1 MLIAIAVAKVALL
14 TFLAGGVVT
23 ILATYYRRRR
33 DGVRPWRPANSRI
46 LGYDPP
52 AVEIVAPAFPSHTVG
67 EPDE

>member
-1 MLIAIAVAKVALL
+1 MLIAIAVAKVLLL

-33 DGVRPWRPANSRI
+33 GGVRPWRPANSRI

-52 AVEIVAPAFPSHTVG
+52 AVEIVAPAFPSHTVD

>member
-1 MLIAIAVAKVALL
+1 MLIAITVAKVLLL

-33 DGVRPWRPANSRI
+33 NGVRPWRPANSRV

-52 AVEIVAPAFPSHTVG
+52 AVEIVQPDFPSHTIG
-67 EPDE
+67 EPNE

>member
-1 MLIAIAVAKVALL
+1 MLIAIAVAKVLLL
-14 TFLAGGVVT
+14 TFLAGAVVT

-33 DGVRPWRPANSRI
+33 NGVRPWCPANSRI

-52 AVEIVAPAFPSHTVG
+52 AVEIVQPAFPSHTVS